1 MSRLRSQGNQQQIAW
16 RREKVLDL
24 RQQGVQRQRD
34 SQSTADFTS
43 YNC

>member
-24 RQQGVQRQRD
+24 RQQGIRQRD
-34 SQSTADFTS
+34 SQGTADFTS